1 MERRADRGV
10 VVRPMPGALVAGT
23 VLGFFGGLVLA
34 GLVVGIG
41 VPVGPALGDWWNLVF
56 AGVWLGGSALLAAL
70 SWRITTLRFEA
81 DQFVVTR
88 PTGWRRRIPW
98 EHVQSVR
105 AENSTNEDGDVT
117 MGWLTLEVLRNPDV
131 PVPDMPTVIGE
142 FRTWQRQHF
151 RTVRLGVPLPAKQVD
166 ARGRFARMRLRTR
179 QQVLQELESRG
190 LTL

>member
-1 MERRADRGV
+1 MERRTDPGV
-10 VVRPMPGALVAGT
+10 VVRPMPDALVAGA
-23 VLGFFGGLVLA
+23 VLGFFGGLALA
-34 GLVVGIG
+34 GLVAGIG
-41 VPVGPALGDWWNLVF
+41 VPALGVF
-56 AGVWLGGSALLAAL
+56 AGVWLGGGALLTTL

-81 DQFVVTR
+81 DHIVITR

-105 AENSTNEDGDVT
+105 AENTTNEDGDVT
-117 MGWLTLEVLRNPDV
+117 IRWLTLEVLRKPDV

-151 RTVRLGVPLPAKQVD
+151 RTVRLGVALPAKPVD
-166 ARGRFARMRLRTR
+166 ARGRLARTRLRTR